1 MANVKINLLPSG
13 NYNAKVYDYTTPDG
27 KRKYKS
33 ITASSKGE
41 VKRQIAIFLADREEL
56 HAEREKREDPDYMTV
71 GEAIDRYIESKSNV
85 LSPSTVRGY
94 RTVRKSNL
102 QTLMDKPLAEL
113 TPDDIQRAVNEE
125 AGEHSPKTV
134 RNAHGLLS
142 AALEAYA
149 PDIKLNT
156 TLPMK
161 VKPDISI
168 PKEAEIVKLFDAA
181 AGTDLELPL
190 YLAACCGLRRS
201 EVCGLKWSDVNI
213 DAGTLT
219 VSSAMV
225 TDEEYRP
232 VIKAPKTETSK
243 RTIKLLPIVIDKLKE
258 KRGDASS
265 EFVITIRDYDIYNQ
279 FSRLCRT
286 LGITHYRYH
295 DLRHYCVS
303 VMLSL
308 NIPKNYIADYM
319 GHATENM
326 IDKVYG
332 HIMAERKTT
341 FEDELQRY
349 FVKVI
354 GANAT

>member
-1 MANVKINLLPSG
+1 MANVKINQLPSG

-41 VKRQIAIFLADREEL
+41 VKRLIAVFLAERDELRE
-56 HAEREKREDPDYMTV
+56 EREKREDPEYMTV

-85 LSPSTVRGY
+85 LSPSTIRGY
-94 RTVRKSNL
+94 RTLRRNSL
-102 QTLMDKPLAEL
+102 QCLMDTALPDL
-113 TPDDIQRAVNEE
+113 TADDIQRAVNEE
-125 AGEHSPKTV
+125 AREHSPKTV
-134 RNAHGLLS
+134 RNAHGLIS
-142 AALEAYA
+142 AVLEMYA
-149 PDIKLNT
+149 PDLRLNT
-156 TLPMK
+156 TLPMR

-168 PKEAEIVKLFDAA
+168 PKEAEIIKMFEAA
-181 AGTDLELPL
+181 AGTDLEVPL

-201 EVCGLKWSDVNI
+201 EVCGLRWSEINFDT
-213 DAGTLT
+213 GTLT
-219 VSSAMV
+219 VSYAMV
-225 TDEEYRP
+225 TDEEFKP
-232 VIKAPKTETSK
+232 VIKSPKTETSK
-243 RTIKLLPIVIDKLKE
+243 RTIKLLPVVIDKLKE
-258 KRGDASS
+258 KRAAASG
-265 EFVITIRDYDIYNQ
+265 EFVVEMRDYDIYNR
-279 FSRLCRT
+279 FITLCRK
-286 LGITHYRYH
+286 LGITQYRFH

-349 FVKVI
+349 FI
-354 GANAT
+354 GIIGTNAT